1 MTARIAQSVMPRSR
15 SDFRSSLRW
24 TAPSIR
30 QQKNRTPLFSRRSLP
45 AAFTRQ
51 TGAITHSTITM
62 SLGLIAL
69 FAVALLGFFYL
80 QQVMGTAS
88 QGTDI
93 HTLESKIV
101 DLKEKQRQLE
111 LEGAQLRSLKTIET
125 NVNQLNLV
133 ATEKVSYL
141 ENPADKVALSVTSSS
156 AR

>member
-1 MTARIAQSVMPRSR
+1 MTARIAQSVVPRTR

-24 TAPSIR
+24 SSPSVR
-30 QQKNRTPLFSRRSLP
+30 QQRKNRTPLFSRRSLP
-45 AAFTRQ
+45 AVFTRQ

-69 FAVALLGFFYL
+69 FTVALLGFFYL

-101 DLKEKQRQLE
+101 DLKEQQRKLE

-125 NVNQLNLV
+125 NVNELNLV
-133 ATEKVSYL
+133 ATDKVSYL
-141 ENPADKVALSVTSSS
+141 ENPLEKVALSITP
-156 AR
+156 AGQ